1 MPCPPTQRITQKIK
15 IFFLYYFIYS
25 KIKEI
30 IIQLLSKL
38 FYDSKGI
45 NVKKLGFSSIKE
57 DTFLRKDE

>member
-45 NVKKLGFSSIKE
+45 NVKKLGFSPIKE
-57 DTFLRKDE
+57 IHF